1 MTGKTRIEGLSKGS
15 VLALALG
22 LLLWI
27 AYGLS
32 IALAPTAVSSRA
44 LVNTVP
50 AQEKMSDLKLYQTIS
65 QRVAAGEDYYTAAA
79 TLQREQGYPLKPF
92 VTMRL
97 PTLATIIATLG
108 MTGAKILLWV
118 IMGLT
123 LFVWW
128 RRFEGCFADP
138 GRRLSAILLLTSG
151 LTIIGLPNLVVLH
164 DAWAGLLVTLAL
176 GLHGNRR
183 IWLSLVAVAAA
194 ILIRETILPI
204 AGLFLFMALLDK
216 QWKSAG
222 CWGALIL
229 AALGVLMLHA
239 QAVAAVTLP
248 NDLASQGWLRA
259 GGWGFALQALGE
271 TTALRAMPEWAGAI
285 LVPLSLAGWFS
296 WADKT
301 GRAVSLAFLG
311 YTALFMAAGRLEN
324 FYWGLWVSPLLL
336 AGLAF
341 VPQAVLAAVAT
352 IRPGPLPLDR
362 SATALS

>member
-1 MTGKTRIEGLSKGS
+1 MMGKTRIEGLSKNS

-32 IALAPTAVSSRA
+32 IALAPSAVSSRT

-50 AQEKMSDLKLYQTIS
+50 AKEKMSDLKLYQTIA
-65 QRVAAGEDYYTAAA
+65 QRVAGGEDYYTAAA

-97 PTLATIIATLG
+97 PTLATIIATFG
-108 MTGAKILLWV
+108 MTGAKVLLWV
-118 IMGLT
+118 IMGVT
-123 LFVWW
+123 LLVWW
-128 RRFEGCFADP
+128 RRFEGCFTDP

-176 GLHGNRR
+176 GLYGNRR
-183 IWLSLVAVAAA
+183 IWPTMLAVTAA

-204 AGLFLFMALLDK
+204 AAVFLFVGLLDR
-216 QWKSAG
+216 QWKNAG
-222 CWGALIL
+222 LWGALI
-229 AALGVLMLHA
+229 AVSLGIFALHA

-248 NDLASQGWLRA
+248 SDLASQGWLRA

-271 TTALRAMPEWAGAI
+271 TTALRALPEWAGAI
-285 LVPLSLAGWFS
+285 LVPLGLAGWFT

-301 GRAVSLAFLG
+301 GRAVSLAFIG

-324 FYWGLWVSPLLL
+324 FYWGLWISPLLL

-352 IRPGPLPLDR
+352 FKSNAPPLD
-362 SATALS
+362 STAPALP

>member
-1 MTGKTRIEGLSKGS
+1 MMGKTRIEGLSKGS

-22 LLLWI
+22 LLFWI

-32 IALAPTAVSSRA
+32 IALAPGASSSRT

-50 AQEKMSDLKLYQTIS
+50 AKEKMSDLKLYQTIS
-65 QRVAAGEDYYTAAA
+65 QRVAAGEDYYAAAA

-108 MTGAKILLWV
+108 MTGAKVLLWG

-123 LFVWW
+123 LLVWW

-138 GRRLSAILLLTSG
+138 GRRLSAIMLLTSG

-183 IWLSLVAVAAA
+183 VWPSLIAVAAA

-204 AGLFLFMALLDK
+204 AGMFLCVALLDK
-216 QWKSAG
+216 QWRAAAA
-222 CWGALIL
+222 WGALIL
-229 AALGVLMLHA
+229 SALGILALHA
-239 QAVAAVTLP
+239 QAVVAVTLP
-248 NDLASQGWLRA
+248 SDLASQGWLRA
-259 GGWGFALQALGE
+259 GGWAFALQALGE
-271 TTALRAMPEWAGAI
+271 TTALRALPEWAGAI
-285 LVPLSLAGWFS
+285 LVPLGLAGWFS

-301 GRAVSLAFLG
+301 GRAVSLAFIG

-352 IRPGPLPLDR
+352 FKSNALPLD
-362 SATALS
+362 STAPALP